1 MKTKKEQKTAL
12 VLSGGGSRGAY
23 QAGAW
28 RAMEELGIKFDMV
41 VGVSVGAINGAMVVQ
56 NERVFAEDF
65 WRHIE
70 ADKIFKVEA
79 GAQPIDYATEAIKQ
93 GGVSSAPLQKLV
105 NKYVLDDVIRESP
118 IDFGLLTVELPAYKL
133 HYLWKDDI
141 PKGQIPDYVV
151 ASASVFPGVKPK
163 EIDGKHF
170 VDGGAGNVMPIH
182 MAVEHGATKVIAI
195 YLKTPGRFDLRK
207 EMSTCE
213 DTVLIQPHFDLG
225 NFLVF
230 DKDNSARLLR
240 LGYMDAMKAFN
251 VYDGKFYAFI
261 KGEFDKRDLSYAE
274 AAAKVF
280 ELDPLILYSKES
292 FLEALNEAVAES
304 EVELSGSIKES
315 KSLVKKGFTIDT
327 ATDDLRKLKDILKTA
342 NKKSSTLLMA
352 ADMRNHDDKS
362 PFNHKHAF
370 RILGDSVAA
379 ARFINKYIKK

>member
-28 RAMEELGIKFDMV
+28 RALEELGIKFDMV

-56 NERVFAEDF
+56 NERVFSEDL
-65 WRHIE
+65 WRRIE
-70 ADKIFKVEA
+70 ADNVFNVEA
-79 GAQPIDYATEAIKQ
+79 GAQPIDYAAEALKQ

-105 NKYVLDDVIRESP
+105 DKYVLDDVIRESP
-118 IDFGLLTVELPAYKL
+118 IDFGLLTVEMPAYKL

-141 PKGQIPDYVV
+141 PVGKIPDYVV

-170 VDGGAGNVMPIH
+170 VDGGAGNSMPIH

-195 YLKTPGRFDLRK
+195 YLKTPGIFDLKK
-207 EMSTCE
+207 ELATCD
-213 DTVLIQPHFDLG
+213 DTVLIQPYFDLG

-251 VYDGKFYAFI
+251 VYDGKAYSFI
-261 KGEFDKRDLSYAE
+261 KGEFDKKELAYAD
-274 AAAKVF
+274 AAANIF
-280 ELDPLILYSKES
+280 EIDPLILYSKET
-292 FLEALNEAVAES
+292 FLAALDGAVTTAKS
-304 EVELSGSIKES
+304 ELAGSIKES
-315 KSLVKKGFTIDT
+315 KSLIKRGFSLDD
-327 ATDDLRKLKDILKTA
+327 ATGDLRKIREILKSA
-342 NKKSSTLLMA
+342 NKKSSTLFMA
-352 ADMRNHDDKS
+352 ADMKKHGEKS
-362 PFNHKHAF
+362 MFNHQYAL
-370 RILGDSVAA
+370 RILGEQIGA
-379 ARFINKYIKK
+379 ARFINKYIK